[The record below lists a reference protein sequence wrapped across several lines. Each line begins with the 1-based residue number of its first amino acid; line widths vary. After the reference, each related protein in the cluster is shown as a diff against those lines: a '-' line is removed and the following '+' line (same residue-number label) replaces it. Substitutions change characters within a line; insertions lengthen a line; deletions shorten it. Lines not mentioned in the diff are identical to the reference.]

1 MMQHEEKP
9 KDPTVQNMKRMALVT
24 FSAGCLTLVIAG
36 LAILVGFVIDT
47 RAGTLPRWTLIFL
60 LGSAPFTMGGV
71 YLIARR
77 AVKKMQHERG
87 KETQL
92 DEGKSEK

>member
-1 MMQHEEKP
+1 MMQQEDKP
-9 KDPTVQNMKRMALVT
+9 KDQTVQNAKRMAFVT
-24 FSAGCLTLVIAG
+24 LSAGCLTFVIAG

-60 LGSAPFTMGGV
+60 LGSAPFTFGGV

-77 AVKKMQHERG
+77 AVQRMKRAGDE
-87 KETQL
+87 ETQL
-92 DEGKSEK
+92 DEGKRNE